1 MVRSPLHSPPA
12 KTFVLALVVGV
23 LSLGLASC
31 DSSDPLDVQDPNR
44 LTPESFWKSA
54 EDAKKGVMATYG
66 PLTTIQGWGR
76 MMGAILTIHRGDIV
90 DVNPQPN
97 VYDTGTFTVGPSLP
111 RLEEGWSELFAIVAR
126 SNQVLANVPDIE
138 MEQDLKDRYIG
149 EAHFLRGLAYFY
161 LVNMWRNVPLYTSA
175 ITNPDDVNI
184 AQADPAEVWSLIKSD
199 FTSAQ
204 SLLPETVPQAEKGRA
219 TWGAATAMLGKA
231 HLYTEEWSAAATE
244 FRKVIDSGRYE
255 LTDDYQDNFS
265 RDHLN
270 NEESVFEL
278 QYQNSPNGNWG
289 RSGTENPMRGQA
301 WEPDIA
307 PPGFTS
313 QQSVTINDWVFELFM
328 EDETV
333 SGETDPRAFATLL
346 WDYNNAKVYQTT
358 FDAAFSGEAQN
369 EVYARKYLNFE
380 RQSALVPGSW
390 AWSNNNYRMIR
401 FADVLLMYAEAKNE
415 ADGPTSEAYS
425 ALNRVRRRANMPDVQ
440 SGLSQGQLRSEI
452 REERVRELAIEG
464 HRHLDLL
471 RWGIMADRFINNPE
485 LRENAGMNFERNKN
499 ELLPIPQNDIDSN
512 PKLEQNP
519 GY

>member
-1 MVRSPLHSPPA
+1 MMRPKLQTFLLRS
-12 KTFVLALVVGV
+12 FVLAFTVTS
-23 LSLGLASC
+23 LSLAVVSC
-31 DSSDPLDVQDPNR
+31 DSNSLDVDDPNR
-44 LTPESFWKSA
+44 LTPENFWRNA
-54 EDAKKGVMATYG
+54 EDAKKGVIACYG

-76 MMGAILTIHRGDIV
+76 MMGAIHTIHRGDIV

-111 RLEEGWSELFAIVAR
+111 RLEEPWGELFAIVAR
-126 SNQVLANVPDIE
+126 ANQVLANVPDID
-138 MEQDLKDRYIG
+138 MEQDLKDRYLG

-184 AQADPAEVWSLIKSD
+184 GQAEPAEVWSTVKSD
-199 FTSAQ
+199 FENAQ
-204 SLLPETVPQAEKGRA
+204 SLLPETVPDGEAGRA
-219 TWGAATAMLGKA
+219 TRGAATAMLGKS
-231 HLYTEEWSAAATE
+231 HLYNEEWADAAEE
-244 FRKVIDSGRYE
+244 FRKVIDSGIYE
-255 LTDDYQDNFS
+255 LTDNYGENFS
-265 RDHLN
+265 REHLN

-278 QYQNSPNGNWG
+278 QYESTPNGSWG

-313 QQSVTINDWVFELFM
+313 QQSVNINDWVFELFM

-333 SGETDPRAFATLL
+333 SGDIDPRAFETLL
-346 WDYNNAKVYQTT
+346 WDYSGAKVYQTT
-358 FDAAFSGEAQN
+358 FDDAFSGDAQD
-369 EVYARKYLNFE
+369 EVYVRKYLNFE
-380 RQSALVPGSW
+380 RESSLVPGSW
-390 AWSNNNYRMIR
+390 AWSNNNYRMVR

-415 ADGPTSEAYS
+415 ADGPSGEVYT
-425 ALNRVRRRANMPDVQ
+425 ALNRVRRRADMPDVQ
-440 SGLSQGQLRSEI
+440 SGLSQAELRTEI
-452 REERVRELAIEG
+452 REERVRELALEG
-464 HRHLDLL
+464 HRAFDLL

-499 ELLPIPQNDIDSN
+499 EILPIPQNDIDSN
-512 PKLEQNP
+512 PKFEQNP

>member
-1 MVRSPLHSPPA
+1 MRSELQTFLSRS
-12 KTFVLALVVGV
+12 FVLAFAVTS
-23 LSLGLASC
+23 LSLAVVSC
-31 DSSDPLDVQDPNR
+31 DSDPLNVDDPNR
-44 LTPESFWKSA
+44 LTPESFWRNA
-54 EDAKKGVMATYG
+54 EDAKKGVIACYG

-76 MMGAILTIHRGDIV
+76 MMGAIHTIHRGDIV

-111 RLEEGWSELFAIVAR
+111 RLEEPWGELFAIVAR
-126 SNQVLANVPDIE
+126 ANQVLANVPDID

-184 AQADPAEVWSLIKSD
+184 GQAEPAEVWSAVKSD
-199 FTSAQ
+199 FENAQ
-204 SLLPETVPQAEKGRA
+204 SLLPETVPDGEAGRA
-219 TWGAATAMLGKA
+219 TRGAATAMLGKS
-231 HLYTEEWSAAATE
+231 HLYNEEWADAAEE
-244 FRKVIDSGRYE
+244 FRKVIDSGIYE
-255 LTDDYQDNFS
+255 LTDNYGENFS
-265 RDHLN
+265 REHLN

-278 QYQNSPNGNWG
+278 QYESTPNGNWG
-289 RSGTENPMRGQA
+289 RSGTENPQRGQA

-333 SGETDPRAFATLL
+333 SGDIDPRAFETLL
-346 WDYNNAKVYQTT
+346 WDYSGAKVYQTT
-358 FDAAFSGEAQN
+358 FNEAFSGDAQD
-369 EVYARKYLNFE
+369 EVYVRKYLNFE
-380 RQSALVPGSW
+380 RESSLVPGSW
-390 AWSNNNYRMIR
+390 AWSNNNYRMVR

-415 ADGPTSEAYS
+415 ADGPSGEVYT
-425 ALNRVRRRANMPDVQ
+425 ALNRVRRRADMPDVQ
-440 SGLSQGQLRSEI
+440 SGLSQAELRTEI
-452 REERVRELAIEG
+452 REERVRELALEG
-464 HRHLDLL
+464 HRAFDLL

-499 ELLPIPQNDIDSN
+499 EILPIPQNDIDSN
-512 PKLEQNP
+512 PKFEQNP